1 MGKKID
7 KSIVEGISYYMASV
21 VDDPLMFVMTGFEHE
36 EGFTLMSWQRE
47 ILLAV
52 QSGIMSPSMAV
63 RCAVAS
69 GHGIGKSALVSW
81 LILWSLCKPYT
92 RGVVTANT
100 ASQLTTKTWAE
111 LGKWFNKCVLKS
123 VFTLTRTAIYSSM
136 EGYEGIWRV
145 DAITWSEHRTEAFA
159 GLHNQGNR
167 ILILF
172 DEGSAIPDEI
182 YNVVEGALTDE
193 DTQIVFAIF
202 GNPTRPVGRFRE
214 IFGRLRSKWKTFTI
228 DSRSVQL
235 TNKDRISEWER
246 QYGEDSDFF
255 RVRVRGLFPKTSNE
269 SLIGEFKVS
278 EAMKR
283 YIDINSY
290 NFMPRVMGVDVAR
303 FGDDDSAICR
313 RQGRKAFPILT
324 FKELDT
330 MQLAGKV
337 VNLIN
342 DFDPVKV
349 FIDETGV
356 GAGVVD
362 RLRELGYGRIVVG
375 VNFGSKALDT
385 LRYSNK
391 RAEMWGLMNE
401 WLDTGCLEYDEELQ
415 QDLVAPTYNF
425 NSQGQLVLESKKDMK
440 KRGLASPD
448 SGDALAL
455 TFAEPVR
462 MHTESISV
470 RLR

>member
-1 MGKKID
+1 MRVSNRLIESVGH
-7 KSIVEGISYYMASV
+7 YMASV
-21 VDDPLMFVMTGFEHE
+21 MEDPILFVQTAFEHE
-36 EGFTLMSWQRE
+36 AGFEFMSWQRE
-47 ILLAV
+47 VLQEV
-52 QSGIMSPSMAV
+52 QSGLLSPSQAV
-63 RCAVAS
+63 RVAVSS

-92 RGVVTANT
+92 RGIVTANT
-100 ASQLTTKTWAE
+100 ASQLSTKTWAE
-111 LGKWFNKCVLKS
+111 LSKWFQKSVLRS
-123 VFTLTRTAIYSSM
+123 VFTLTATSIYSSM
-136 EGYEGIWRV
+136 EGYDKTWRV

-172 DEGSAIPDEI
+172 DEGSAIPDTI
-182 YNVVEGALTDE
+182 YEVVEGALTDE
-193 DTQIVFAIF
+193 DTEKIFAIF

-214 IFGRLRSKWKTFTI
+214 IFGRLRSKWLTYTV
-228 DSRSVQL
+228 DSRTVRL
-235 TNKDRISEWER
+235 TNKDLIGEWER

-269 SLIGEFKVS
+269 SLIGEGKVS
-278 EAMKR
+278 EAMGR
-283 YIDINSY
+283 FIDVNSY

-324 FKELDT
+324 YKELDT
-330 MQLAGKV
+330 MQLAGEV
-337 VNLIN
+337 VKLIES
-342 DFDPVKV
+342 FQPHKV

-362 RLRELGYGRIVVG
+362 RLKELGYRDRVVG

-401 WLDTGCLEYDEELQ
+401 WLETGCLEYDEELKL
-415 QDLVAPTYNF
+415 DLVAPTYSF

-462 MHTESISV
+462 TRIESINV
-470 RLR
+470 ELR